1 MKYKKARFLLVGGIR
16 KLKKTLPKKANDT
29 PNINDPANAT
39 ANQLYKT
46 NKSAYNQKIKQ
57 EAKKQST

>member
-1 MKYKKARFLLVGGIR
+1 VKQILIGIQDLL
-16 KLKKTLPKKANDT
+16 DT
-29 PNINDPANAT
+29 PNINDPANST